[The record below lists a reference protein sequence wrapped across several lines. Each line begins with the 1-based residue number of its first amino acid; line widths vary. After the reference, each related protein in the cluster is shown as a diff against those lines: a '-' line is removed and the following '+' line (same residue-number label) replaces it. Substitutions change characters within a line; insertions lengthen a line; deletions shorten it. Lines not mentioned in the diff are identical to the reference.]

1 MIVHEMGL
9 NLGMLMLNL
18 SFRLCSI
25 FVPAFLADRTNLG
38 LKFLWVDQCPYPF
51 TKGPVWLQEVT
62 TSGSIFPQL
71 GVSTKIAPIEAPG
84 SIPHPGSLAHP
95 RDATNRMI
103 YLIIYLHPKH
113 CPPPSPLPLPLTLDI
128 PLPWGIDSLQD

>member
-1 MIVHEMGL
+1 MGL

-38 LKFLWVDQCPYPF
+38 LKFLWVDQYPYPS

-84 SIPHPGSLAHP
+84 SLPHPGSLARL

-103 YLIIYLHPKH
+103 YLIIYLHRKH
-113 CPPPSPLPLPLTLDI
+113 CHPPSNLTLALALDI
-128 PLPWGIDSLQD
+128 PLPWGIYSLQD